1 MHETMAF
8 DRAISRA
15 TELVN
20 FEDTLVVVTAD
31 HGHVMTMA
39 GYPTRGADI
48 RGTIFDKDNV
58 DELALIGYIVE
69 GSIRPK
75 KCLTVFHQYLTIT

>member
-20 FEDTLVVVTAD
+20 FEDTLVIVTAD

-48 RGTIFDKDNV
+48 RG
-58 DELALIGYIVE
+58 
-69 GSIRPK
+69 
-75 KCLTVFHQYLTIT
+75 KCPFEK